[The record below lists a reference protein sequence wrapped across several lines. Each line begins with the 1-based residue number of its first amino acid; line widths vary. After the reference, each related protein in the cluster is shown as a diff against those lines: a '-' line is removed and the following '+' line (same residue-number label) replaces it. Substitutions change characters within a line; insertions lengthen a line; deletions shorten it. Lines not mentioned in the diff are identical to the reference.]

1 MRRRIFLSFVEED
14 IQLVNLF
21 RGQAR
26 NQNSTLDFYDFSI
39 KDPYNSENEEYIKQQ
54 IRYKLD
60 MVSVTLCLLGYNT
73 YRSPWINWEIEASA
87 RKGKG
92 LVGVRLHNDSADG
105 VPAALRDNGG
115 IIVNWDHD
123 EIIKA
128 INRAA
133 R

>member
-1 MRRRIFLSFVEED
+1 MARRVFLSFVEED

-26 NQNSTLDFYDFSI
+26 NSNSDLEFYDFSI
-39 KDPYNSENEEYIKQQ
+39 KDPYNSENESYIQQQ

-60 MVSVTLCLLGYNT
+60 LVSVTVCLLGYNT
-73 YRSPWINWEIEASA
+73 YRSPWVNWELRASA

-92 LVGVRLHNDSADG
+92 LVGVRLHSSSSDG
-105 VPAALRDNGG
+105 IPSVLRENNAE
-115 IIVNWDHD
+115 IVNWVHD
-123 EIIKA
+123 DIIKA
-128 INRAA
+128 IRRAA